1 MKNNEDKIKVEKL
14 EIIISGLLDEIVTI
28 SEDYNIDIYNGESN
42 YKYYKNEFIN
52 IDREEKWIIH
62 K

>member
-14 EIIISGLLDEIVTI
+14 EIIISGLLDEIVII

-52 IDREEKWIIH
+52 IDREEK
-62 K
+62 